1 MGYNFDGFPLHRLN
15 TAHMTGWLLSRVLK
29 REMASFLSK
38 SYRTG
43 CVVLSPSLRAV
54 ALVDPRGN
62 ITELPPPHRAFK
74 FWQLANKPSLR
85 AGECACRNFWDP
97 ETEGAWGDRHYEREH
112 DIHHP
117 HCQSREVAEAAWV
130 QAKKSAEARVAEKK
144 TPQLRPD
151 EWSRDA
157 NALEGNERIVSR

>member
-1 MGYNFDGFPLHRLN
+1 MSYDGYPLHRLN
-15 TAHMTGWLLSRVLK
+15 TGHMRAWLCIPVLR

-38 SYRTG
+38 TYRTG

-62 ITELPPPHRAFK
+62 ITELPPPHRAYQ

-85 AGECACRNFWDP
+85 SGECACRNFWDP
-97 ETEGAWGDRHYEREH
+97 ETGGPWGERDRERSR

-117 HCQSREVAEAAWV
+117 HCQAREVSTAAWTLAYRSAV
-130 QAKKSAEARVAEKK
+130 ARASEGRAPQA
-144 TPQLRPD
+144 RPD
-151 EWSRDA
+151 EWTQQA
-157 NALEGNERIVSR
+157 KELEG